1 LARQAAIKLARER
14 REPSEGKRLL
24 AAFSEFFSVHRP
36 MLASAE
42 VQGLLSADPTGEW
55 ADYHGRG
62 RSITQREIALGLDPY
77 DIHPTFIHQGRK
89 TVRGYRIEQFA
100 QAFKHYLA
108 ESPSRKR
115 ATVRKERGKRRKERT
130 VARLQR

>member
-77 DIHPTFIHQGRK
+77 DI
-89 TVRGYRIEQFA
+89 A